1 VNRLEA
7 IERQIIAARVDLQ
20 EAARRERDCPVGSPS
35 YMKVMGIVDDLMG
48 QIEQLVLARALILM
62 TREVRAGSTLQ

>member
-1 VNRLEA
+1 MNRLEA
-7 IERQIIAARVDLQ
+7 IERQIVSARAELD
-20 EAARRERDCPVGSPS
+20 EAAERERDCEVGSAA
-35 YMKVMGIVDDLMG
+35 YLRVMEIVDDLMA